1 MPDDLSGKVILV
13 TGAGR
18 GIGRATALAF
28 ASEGARVVVA
38 GRTRKQIKAVRD
50 EIKVQGR
57 TALAVSADVS
67 KPRDVKALMRA
78 ALDKY
83 GGIDLLVNNA
93 GVLEPIAPIWS
104 ARPKDWRNNIS
115 INLIG
120 LYSCAREVMRHMMQH
135 SGGAIINVS
144 SGAARNPRYGW
155 SAYCTAKAAVDQLTR
170 CMGLTV
176 GSPGGKI
183 AGPRFVDG
191 SGTQLVRSTVVHNH
205 TLRRAV
211 DVERAERRSTYPP
224 CLAKSLRRTAEAAG
238 GVIRGQVKSQRLS
251 RQGTNDSG
259 SAVRLTYVTPV
270 NGTDKIV
277 YLDRYAL
284 RQGRTFVNISFFSNR
299 DGPSMDLERSVANR
313 VRHRLTTDTS

>member
-28 ASEGARVVVA
+28 ASEGARVVLA

-170 CMGLTV
+170 CMATELKDYHIRV
-176 GSPGGKI
+176 NAVYPGI
-183 AGPRFVDG
+183 TETHMQELIRASDD
-191 SGTQLVRSTVVHNH
+191 TQMGGGAEFFRQ
-205 TLRRAV
+205 RY
-211 DVERAERRSTYPP
+211 ERGENLPAELPAR
-224 CLAKSLRRTAEAAG
+224 LI
-238 GVIRGQVKSQRLS
+238 VWLS
-251 RQGTNDSG
+251 RQTDINGQILDINDPE
-259 SAVRLTYVTPV
+259 VRQRAGLLP
-270 NGTDKIV
+270 
-277 YLDRYAL
+277 
-284 RQGRTFVNISFFSNR
+284 
-299 DGPSMDLERSVANR
+299 
-313 VRHRLTTDTS
+313 